1 MFSEMMDNVK
11 NTYTGE
17 SGGSN
22 LLNNVS
28 DWCNKLI
35 SDIGGNLQAMFEG
48 NVIGINANKIPDM
61 IDAIE
66 AYIKRIDSHLNE
78 IRTNTS
84 TENAMKGEYALA
96 VKEYVNAAC
105 DVCYKITSHLRFFE
119 DKLVAVQKSFA
130 ARDESMKD
138 TIGSVASE
146 MSTWEEY
153 KKQN

>member
-1 MFSEMMDNVK
+1 
-11 NTYTGE
+11 
-17 SGGSN
+17 
-22 LLNNVS
+22 
-28 DWCNKLI
+28 
-35 SDIGGNLQAMFEG
+35 MFEG